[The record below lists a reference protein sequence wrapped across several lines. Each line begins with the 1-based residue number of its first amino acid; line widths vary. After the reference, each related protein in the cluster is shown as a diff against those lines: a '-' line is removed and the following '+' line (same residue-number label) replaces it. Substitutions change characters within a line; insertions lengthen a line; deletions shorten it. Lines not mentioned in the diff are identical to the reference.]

1 MQSAKESDR
10 KNSGKTADAYSVFTV
25 SIAGEKLA
33 IPVPYVRTI
42 FSLAEI
48 TPVPR
53 SRPSI
58 LGLINL
64 RGHILTAID
73 LSQRLGLV
81 THREQESN
89 LAVAIQNKGEDY
101 AFVIEEASE
110 VMTLTP
116 STKITIPHGANRIKN
131 EFIKEFH
138 CLDQSIISVLEIPA
152 ILEYLSV

>member
-1 MQSAKESDR
+1 MLFRSVLVDVVVDLEFREDR
-10 KNSGKTADAYSVFTV
+10 IAQVDL
-25 SIAGEKLA
+25 SIAVAVIATQLFEAVGCA
-33 IPVPYVRTI
+33 V
-42 FSLAEI
+42 
-48 TPVPR
+48 
-53 SRPSI
+53 
-58 LGLINL
+58 LISKQ
-64 RGHILTAID
+64 
-73 LSQRLGLV
+73 LSAV
-81 THREQESN
+81 IN